1 MGVIHQFAPAR
12 AARMAS
18 LLLNRHSPQ
27 EIADA
32 IEILVDV
39 LDMMGGDPE
48 AEDNGDTEYNG
59 DDRGDQAWIEW
70 HTMRG
75 ASKRGT
81 NILAG
86 QEDDED
92 DDPAEDDDPNGQQ
105 DEDGVNTGN
114 GRHYLHGFGAQ
125 GAGCPIS
132 DPDQDNDYSTIP
144 GGGSDAA

>member
-1 MGVIHQFAPAR
+1 MGIIHQFAPAR
-12 AARMAS
+12 AARLAS
-18 LLLNRHSPQ
+18 LLLNRHGPR

-39 LDMMGGDPE
+39 LDMMGGDPDIE
-48 AEDNGDTEYNG
+48 LNGDEQDANG
-59 DDRGDQAWIEW
+59 DELGDQAWVEW

-75 ASKRGT
+75 ASKRGP

-92 DDPAEDDDPNGQQ
+92 DDPAEDDDPDGQM
-105 DEDGVNTGN
+105 DEDGCNTGD
-114 GRHYLHGFGAQ
+114 GKFYLHGVVMP

-132 DPDQDNDYSTIP
+132 DPDLEGDCY
-144 GGGSDAA
+144 

>member
-1 MGVIHQFAPAR
+1 MGKIDGYAPAR

-48 AEDNGDTEYNG
+48 TEDNGDAELTG
-59 DDRGDQAWIEW
+59 DERDSAWVEW

-75 ASKRGT
+75 SQKRGP
-81 NILAG
+81 NIMDRH
-86 QEDDED
+86 EDDED
-92 DDPAEDDDPNGQQ
+92 DDPAEDDDPSGVWASE
-105 DEDGVNTGN
+105 DEPE
-114 GRHYLHGFGAQ
+114 GFAVLMGSM
-125 GAGCPIS
+125 GPGCPIS
-132 DPDQDNDYSTIP
+132 DPVDDHGRIR
-144 GGGSDAA
+144 GGSDAA